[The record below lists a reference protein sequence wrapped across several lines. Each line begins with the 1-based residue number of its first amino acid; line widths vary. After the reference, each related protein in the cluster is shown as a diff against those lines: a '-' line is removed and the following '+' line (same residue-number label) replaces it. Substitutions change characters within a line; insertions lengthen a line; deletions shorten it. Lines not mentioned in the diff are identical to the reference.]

1 MDILSQVAKAMQGIL
16 TETADLIAYKTG
28 FIKRLRKLTGSGFI
42 QTLVFGWL
50 KKPDSTLEELCQTS
64 ASLGFDITPQGLS
77 KRFTKKASEFIK
89 EILESAIDT
98 VIESKP
104 VLIPLLMRF
113 NGVYIQDS
121 SINTLP
127 DSLAV
132 IWSGCG
138 GNTGKNTSSSI
149 KIQIRLD
156 LNTGNLAG
164 PYLQSGYEQDKSSSL
179 FKESLPPGSLRI
191 TDLGYF
197 SLKNFKEVATQG
209 VYWLSRVK
217 SQCNVVDM
225 DGKEWDL
232 LDFLKEHC
240 KEEMDTPV
248 FLGVGERVAC
258 RIIAVRVPDKI
269 AMLRRCK
276 LISEAKREGKPV
288 SKKLLSLASWT
299 VLCTNISPD
308 MLNLNEAFV
317 LMRARWQIEMI
328 FKLWKSHGKIDEWR
342 SEDPWRIL
350 CEVYAKLLAM
360 VIQHWIFL
368 TSCWEYPD
376 RSIFKAAKTIQGF
389 AMSLAVA
396 FALGTEKRLYEV
408 LEIIRHCL
416 SVGCRINKSKV
427 KPHTYQLLMA
437 FD

>member
-1 MDILSQVAKAMQGIL
+1 MNILSQVTKAMQGVL
-16 TETADLIAYKTG
+16 TETAELIAYKTG

-64 ASLGFDITPQGLS
+64 ASLGFHITPQGLS
-77 KRFTKKASEFIK
+77 KRFTKEASNFIK
-89 EILESAIDT
+89 GTLESAVGT
-98 VIESKP
+98 VIESEP

-113 NGVYIQDS
+113 KGVYIQDS

-127 DSLAV
+127 DSLGV
-132 IWSGCG
+132 IWPGCG
-138 GNTGKNTSSSI
+138 GNTSKNTSSSL

-164 PYLQSGYEQDKSSSL
+164 PYFQPGYEQDKSSAL

-197 SLKNFKEVATQG
+197 SLKNFKEVAVQG
-209 VYWLSRVK
+209 AYWLSRVK

-225 DGKEWDL
+225 GGKEWDL
-232 LDFLKEHC
+232 LDFLNEHC
-240 KEEMDTPV
+240 KEEMDIPV

-258 RIIAVRVPDKI
+258 RILAVRVPDKI
-269 AMLRRCK
+269 AMVRRCK

-288 SKKLLSLASWT
+288 SKKLLGLASWV
-299 VLCTNISPD
+299 VLCTNVPTE

-317 LMRARWQIEMI
+317 LIRARWQIEMI

-376 RSIFKAAKTIQGF
+376 RSMLKAAKTIQGF
-389 AMSLAVA
+389 AVSLAVA
-396 FALGTEKRLYEV
+396 FASGTEERLYET
-408 LEIIRHCL
+408 LEIIGRCL
-416 SVGCRINKSKV
+416 SFGCRINKSKAN
-427 KPHTYQLLMA
+427 PHTYQLLMA
-437 FD
+437 FG

>member
-1 MDILSQVAKAMQGIL
+1 MNILSQVTKAMQAVL
-16 TETADLIAYKTG
+16 TEAADLLAYKTG

-50 KKPDSTLEELCQTS
+50 KKPDSTLEELCQTA

-77 KRFTKKASEFIK
+77 KRFTQEASDFIK
-89 EILESAIDT
+89 ETLESAVGI

-113 NGVYIQDS
+113 KGVYIQDS

-132 IWSGCG
+132 IWPGCG
-138 GNTGKNTSSSI
+138 GSTSKNTSSSL

-156 LNTGNLAG
+156 LNTGSLAG
-164 PYLQSGYEQDKSSSL
+164 PYFQPGYEQDKISAL
-179 FKESLPPGSLRI
+179 FKESLPPGSLRM

-197 SLKNFKEVATQG
+197 SLKNFKEVDSQG

-217 SQCNVVDM
+217 SQCNVVDI
-225 DGKEWDL
+225 DGKQWDL
-232 LDFLKEHC
+232 LDFLKKHC
-240 KEEMDTPV
+240 IEEMGMPV
-248 FLGVGERVAC
+248 FLGVEERVPC
-258 RIIAVRVPDKI
+258 RILAVRVPDKV
-269 AMLRRCK
+269 AMVRRCK

-288 SKKLLSLASWT
+288 SEKLLSLASWA
-299 VLCTNISPD
+299 VLCTNVPPE
-308 MLNLNEAFV
+308 MLSLNEAFA
-317 LMRARWQIEMI
+317 LIRARWQIEMI

-389 AMSLAVA
+389 AASLAVA
-396 FALGTEKRLYEV
+396 FALGTEERLYEI
-408 LEIIRHCL
+408 LGIIGRCL
-416 SVGCRINKSKV
+416 SVGCRINKSKA
-427 KPHTYQLLMA
+427 KTHTYQLLMA
-437 FD
+437 FG